1 MTEFELPTRHSGPGD
16 VAVDPSGAVWVLEP
30 GANKVARFA
39 AGRFEEFS
47 VPTPNA
53 GLTALAVAP
62 DGAAWFTETRA
73 HKLGRVRGGVIKE
86 FALPRRDARPF
97 GVAVD
102 GANNVWYTDLSG
114 WLGMLRARPREG
126 GVRRS
131 PRVTAG
137 RRRFG
142 ARPPSGRGRRRR

>member
-1 MTEFELPTRHSGPGD
+1 MSPSTRAAPCGSWRL
-16 VAVDPSGAVWVLEP
+16 S
-30 GANKVARFA
+30 ANKIARFA
-39 AGRFEEFS
+39 AGRFEEFP

-114 WLGMLRARPREG
+114 WLGMLRERPRRAE
-126 GVRRS
+126 
-131 PRVTAG
+131 
-137 RRRFG
+137 
-142 ARPPSGRGRRRR
+142 